1 MMKVDSAA
9 CKISVEAENASCF
22 IVSLKLLLLQSLM
35 LRTLSLRNMLMGK
48 GPMGTNLV
56 TFDG

>member
-9 CKISVEAENASCF
+9 CKIYVDTSCF
-22 IVSLKLLLLQSLM
+22 IIIHTRFSAEDSW
-35 LRTLSLRNMLMGK
+35 RD
-48 GPMGTNLV
+48 MGTNLV